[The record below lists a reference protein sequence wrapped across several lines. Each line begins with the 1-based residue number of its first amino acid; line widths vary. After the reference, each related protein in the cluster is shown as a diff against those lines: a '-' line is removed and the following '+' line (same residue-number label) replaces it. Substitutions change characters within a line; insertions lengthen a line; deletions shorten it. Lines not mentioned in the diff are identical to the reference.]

1 MKNLVKAILAVMKDV
16 ENIDKNMTVGEGKN
30 SYSGV
35 SDKDVKIAVG
45 KSMQKHGLVMLPI
58 EIDPTVKIERWE
70 EDTYYNSQKSGVK
83 VKQSV
88 FTEVKTKYILMHES
102 GESQIIE
109 GYGHGVDSQDKS
121 AGKAT
126 TYALKNTLLYSFLV
140 PTGSIDDTDAKHSED
155 HQVPGDKSSKK
166 PEDPKSNN
174 DPKTIPV
181 GIAPGLPK
189 VVANAKDLVALNT
202 IWNNNV
208 ALHENI
214 EFLRLICLR
223 RIDFANS
230 TEDLSQIFA
239 DAQLLHADTDF
250 VAQLTAKK
258 KELPTANN
266 KEKKTA

>member
-16 ENIDKNMTVGEGKN
+16 ENIDKNMSVGTGTS
-30 SYSGV
+30 SYKGV
-35 SDKDVKIAVG
+35 SDKDVKLAIG

-58 EIDPTVKIERWE
+58 GIEPTVKIERWE
-70 EDTYYNSQKSGVK
+70 EETYYNGQKSGIK
-83 VKQSV
+83 TKQSV

-140 PTGSIDDTDAKHSED
+140 PTGSIDDTDAKHSEE
-155 HQVPGDKSSKK
+155 HQIPGDKSSKK
-166 PEDPKSNN
+166 SEDLKVSN
-174 DPKTIPV
+174 DSKTTPV

-258 KELPTANN
+258 KELPSINN

>member
-16 ENIDKNMTVGEGKN
+16 ENIDKNMSVGTGTS
-30 SYSGV
+30 SYKGV
-35 SDKDVKIAVG
+35 SDKDVKLAIG

-58 EIDPTVKIERWE
+58 GIEPTVKIERWE
-70 EDTYYNSQKSGVK
+70 EETYYNGQKSGVK
-83 VKQSV
+83 TKQSV
-88 FTEVKTKYILMHES
+88 FTEVKTKYILMHDS

-140 PTGSIDDTDAKHSED
+140 PTGSIDDTDTKHSED
-155 HQVPGDKSSKK
+155 HPIPGDKEGKK
-166 PEDPKSNN
+166 ETGSDKKSDPQ
-174 DPKTIPV
+174 IPV

-189 VVANAKDLVALNT
+189 VVASAKDLVALNT

-214 EFLRLICLR
+214 EFLRLISLR
-223 RIDFANS
+223 RIDFATS
-230 TEDLSQIFA
+230 KEDLSQIFA

>member
-16 ENIDKNMTVGEGKN
+16 ENIDKNMSVGTGTS
-30 SYSGV
+30 SYKGV
-35 SDKDVKIAVG
+35 SDKDVKLAIG

-58 EIDPTVKIERWE
+58 GIEPTVKIERWE
-70 EDTYYNSQKSGVK
+70 EETYYNGQKSGIK
-83 VKQSV
+83 TKQSV

-140 PTGSIDDTDAKHSED
+140 PTGSIDDTDAKHSEE
-155 HQVPGDKSSKK
+155 HQIPGDKSSKK
-166 PEDPKSNN
+166 SEDLKVSN
-174 DPKTIPV
+174 DSKTTPV

-258 KELPTANN
+258 KELPTGNN
-266 KEKKTA
+266 KEKKNA

>member
-1 MKNLVKAILAVMKDV
+1 MKNLVKAILSVMKDV

-45 KSMQKHGLVMLPI
+45 RSMQKHGLIMLPI
-58 EIDPTVKIERWE
+58 EIDPTVKVERWE
-70 EDTYYNSQKSGVK
+70 EETYYNGQKSGVK

-88 FTEVKTKYILMHES
+88 FTEVRTKYLLMHES

-155 HQVPGDKSSKK
+155 HPIPGEKEGKKESGSDKKNE
-166 PEDPKSNN
+166 PQ
-174 DPKTIPV
+174 TPV
-181 GIAPGLPK
+181 GIAPGLPR
-189 VVANAKDLVALNT
+189 VVNGAKDVNVLNT

-208 ALHENI
+208 ALHENT
-214 EFLRLICLR
+214 EFLKLVCLKR
-223 RIDFANS
+223 VEFAGSID
-230 TEDLSQIFA
+230 DLTKIFE
-239 DAQLLHADTDF
+239 DAQLLHADADF
-250 VAQLTAKK
+250 VGQLTAKK
-258 KELPTANN
+258 KEFAKPS
-266 KEKKTA
+266 KEQKSA